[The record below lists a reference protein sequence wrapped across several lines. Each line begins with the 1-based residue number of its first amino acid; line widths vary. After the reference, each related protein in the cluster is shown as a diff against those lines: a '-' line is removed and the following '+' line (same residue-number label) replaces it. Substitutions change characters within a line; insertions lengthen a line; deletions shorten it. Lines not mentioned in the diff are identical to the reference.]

1 MPGCTIPMGG
11 VGGGGGVGLSRRV
24 ARVGLAV
31 GERVLSCTGEWVGLL
46 HS

>member
-1 MPGCTIPMGG
+1 M
-11 VGGGGGVGLSRRV
+11 GLSRRV

-31 GERVLSCTGEWVGLL
+31 GEIVLSCMGKLVGLL